1 MAAPLRLPLL
11 LLALGPVGRASASP
25 PAPSPRNRTLLF
37 IDEHEVLYSSAVAR
51 ELRPLTRHT
60 PGTPVLPMDRPWEK
74 LLAYSAVHVVDGEYR
89 MWCAPRP
96 QPAQRRTATHAP
108 HRSPPAAH
116 RTSLLQWSSPA
127 GAAAPAFFCKPQT
140 QGRAAQG
147 VGEESRVHPPQ

>member
-1 MAAPLRLPLL
+1 MGAPRRLPLL

-96 QPAQRRTATHAP
+96 QPAPRMWCAVEQAP
-108 HRSPPAAH
+108 HCYPPPPPPPQVPGVVGGAELH
-116 RTSLLQWSSPA
+116 GLLRHLRRRGSLDKA
-127 GAAAPAFFCKPQT
+127 RAAPTPL
-140 QGRAAQG
+140 G
-147 VGEESRVHPPQ
+147 